1 MFANYVRAELVSI
14 ESSRLTNSLDSDT
27 TYEIPLRRFRG
38 DQRIGIEQQ
47 LPSIC
52 SLKLSKEAQMKHTRT
67 LAVLA
72 FLASAALTGT
82 VWAQAN
88 FYEGKTVTVLI
99 GAKSGSLEIAGQIV
113 SHHLGKYLPGKPAV
127 IMQHM
132 PGAAHLLATNNV
144 FNVAKP
150 DGLTILA
157 ANPNVA
163 IAQLSKVEQVRFDVR
178 KFQWLGSSGADGVMF
193 SIRPDLPYKTI
204 DELKKADKELIAG
217 TTGPGSNAH
226 DFPLLLKEFAG
237 IKLKLVS
244 GYPANSDVLLA
255 IERKEVDAWS
265 ALATTIKLAADRGAV
280 RPLVR
285 GRVAL
290 AGFENLPVDE
300 DLATSALGKSLMAI
314 KSIPGAIG
322 RAFAVAPGT
331 PLDRV
336 AILRD
341 AFAKAVKDP
350 DLIAEAKKAKIAMQF
365 ISPEQVLKD
374 FNALM
379 NQTPETLKEM
389 GKYIKA
395 ES

>member
-1 MFANYVRAELVSI
+1 MKKNTWMLSALLG
-14 ESSRLTNSLDSDT
+14 LTWL
-27 TYEIPLRRFRG
+27 I
-38 DQRIGIEQQ
+38 
-47 LPSIC
+47 
-52 SLKLSKEAQMKHTRT
+52 
-67 LAVLA
+67 LAVA
-72 FLASAALTGT
+72 P
-82 VWAQAN
+82 VWSQAN

-99 GAKSGSLEIAGQIV
+99 GAKSGSLEIGAQMV
-113 SHHLGKYLPGKPAV
+113 AHHLGKYLPGKPAV
-127 IMQHM
+127 IVQHM

-178 KFQWLGSSGADGVMF
+178 KFQWLGSSGADGVML
-193 SIRPDLPYKTI
+193 SIRPDLPYKTF
-204 DELKKADKELIAG
+204 DELKKADRELVAG

-237 IKLKLVS
+237 LKLKLVS
-244 GYPANSDVLLA
+244 GYPSNSDVLLA
-255 IERKEVDAWS
+255 VERKEVDSWS

-290 AGFENLPVDE
+290 PGYENLPIDE

-314 KSIPGAIG
+314 KSIPQSIG
-322 RAFAVAPGT
+322 RAFALHPST
-331 PLDRV
+331 PADRT

-341 AFAKAVKDP
+341 AFAKTIKDSEF
-350 DLIAEAKKAKIAMQF
+350 IAEAKKAKIDVSY
-365 ISPEQVLKD
+365 ISYEQVLKD
-374 FNALM
+374 FNALL

>member
-1 MFANYVRAELVSI
+1 MQYHGAVKILVC
-14 ESSRLTNSLDSDT
+14 LTWL
-27 TYEIPLRRFRG
+27 IA
-38 DQRIGIEQQ
+38 
-47 LPSIC
+47 C
-52 SLKLSKEAQMKHTRT
+52 SAP
-67 LAVLA
+67 
-72 FLASAALTGT
+72 
-82 VWAQAN
+82 VWGQAN

-99 GAKSGSLEIAGQIV
+99 GAKSGSLEIAAQIV

-178 KFQWLGSSGADGVMF
+178 KFQWLGSSGADGVML
-193 SIRPDLPYKTI
+193 SIRSDLPFKSF
-204 DELKKADKELIAG
+204 DELKKADKELVAG

-237 IKLKLVS
+237 LKLKLVS
-244 GYPANSDVLLA
+244 GYPSNSDVLLA
-255 IERKEVDAWS
+255 IERKEVDSWS
-265 ALATTIKLAADRGAV
+265 ALATTIKLGAERGAV

-290 AGFENLPVDE
+290 AGFENLPIDE
-300 DLATSALGKSLMAI
+300 DLATSALGKSLMGI

-331 PLDRV
+331 PADRV

-341 AFAKAVKDP
+341 AFAKAIKDP
-350 DLIAEAKKAKIAMQF
+350 ELIAEAQKAKIEMQF
-365 ISPEQVLKD
+365 ISAEQVLKD
-374 FNALM
+374 FNAMM

>member
-1 MFANYVRAELVSI
+1 MK
-14 ESSRLTNSLDSDT
+14 
-27 TYEIPLRRFRG
+27 
-38 DQRIGIEQQ
+38 QR
-47 LPSIC
+47 
-52 SLKLSKEAQMKHTRT
+52 
-67 LAVLA
+67 LA
-72 FLASAALTGT
+72 FKLLTGLAWMI
-82 VWAQAN
+82 VSAGPLWGQAN
-88 FYEGKTVTVLI
+88 FYEGKTLTIMI
-99 GAKSGSLEIAGQIV
+99 GAKSGSLEIAAQV
-113 SHHLGKYLPGKPAV
+113 VAHHLGKYLPGKPTV
-127 IMQHM
+127 IVQHV

-144 FNVAKP
+144 FNLSKA

-193 SIRPDLPYKTI
+193 SIRSDLPYKSF
-204 DELKKADKELIAG
+204 DELKKADKELVAG

-237 IKLKLVS
+237 VKLKLVS

-265 ALATTIKLAADRGAV
+265 ALGTTIKLAADRGAV

-285 GRVAL
+285 GRTPVP
-290 AGFENLPVDE
+290 GFENLPVDE
-300 DLATSALGKSLMAI
+300 ELATSPLGKSLMSI
-314 KSIPGAIG
+314 KALPLAIG
-322 RAFAVAPGT
+322 RASAAPGT
-331 PLDRV
+331 PADRV
-336 AILRD
+336 AMLRE
-341 AFAKAVKDP
+341 ALAKALKDP
-350 DLIAEAKKAKIAMQF
+350 ELLAEAKKAKIDMNH
-365 ISPEQVLKD
+365 ISHEKVQKD
-374 FNALM
+374 FDALL

>member
-1 MFANYVRAELVSI
+1 MEVTMNQTRA
-14 ESSRLTNSLDSDT
+14 
-27 TYEIPLRRFRG
+27 
-38 DQRIGIEQQ
+38 
-47 LPSIC
+47 
-52 SLKLSKEAQMKHTRT
+52 LKI
-67 LAVLA
+67 LAVFA
-72 FLASAALTGT
+72 WIMFCVGP
-82 VWAQAN
+82 VWGQAN
-88 FYEGKTVTVLI
+88 FYEGKTVTILI

-144 FNVAKP
+144 FNIAKP

-193 SIRPDLPYKTI
+193 SIRPDLPYKTA
-204 DELKKADKELIAG
+204 DELKKADRELIAG

-237 IKLKLVS
+237 FKLKLVS

-314 KSIPGAIG
+314 KAIPGAIG

-331 PLDRV
+331 PADRV
-336 AILRD
+336 AMLRD
-341 AFAKAVKDP
+341 ALAKAIKDP
-350 DLIAEAKKAKIAMQF
+350 ELIAEAKKAKIEMHF
-365 ISPEQVLKD
+365 ISAEQVLKD

-395 ES
+395 EG

>member
-1 MFANYVRAELVSI
+1 MSY
-14 ESSRLTNSLDSDT
+14 
-27 TYEIPLRRFRG
+27 RRG
-38 DQRIGIEQQ
+38 V
-47 LPSIC
+47 
-52 SLKLSKEAQMKHTRT
+52 K
-67 LAVLA
+67 VLA
-72 FLASAALTGT
+72 CFITYMIAAAACAWG
-82 VWAQAN
+82 QAN

-99 GAKSGSLEIAGQIV
+99 GAKSGSLEIAAQIV

-127 IMQHM
+127 ILQHM

-157 ANPNVA
+157 SNPNVA

-178 KFQWLGSSGADGVMF
+178 KFQWLGSSGADGAAF
-193 SIRPDLPYKTI
+193 SIRSDLPYKTF
-204 DELKKADKELIAG
+204 DELKKSDRELVAG

-237 IKLKLVS
+237 LKLKLVS
-244 GYPANSDVLLA
+244 GYPSNSDVLLA
-255 IERKEVDAWS
+255 IERKEVDSWS

-285 GRVAL
+285 GRVASP
-290 AGFENLPVDE
+290 GFENLPVDE
-300 DLATSALGKSLMAI
+300 ELATSALGKSLMAI

-331 PLDRV
+331 PADRV
-336 AILRD
+336 AQLRD
-341 AFAKAVKDP
+341 ALAKAIKDP
-350 DLIAEAKKAKIAMQF
+350 ELIAEAKKAKIDMQF
-365 ISPEQVLKD
+365 IGADEVLKN

-379 NQTPETLKEM
+379 NQTPDTLKEM

>member
-1 MFANYVRAELVSI
+1 MNSALRLRVF
-14 ESSRLTNSLDSDT
+14 SSLISL
-27 TYEIPLRRFRG
+27 L
-38 DQRIGIEQQ
+38 
-47 LPSIC
+47 
-52 SLKLSKEAQMKHTRT
+52 
-67 LAVLA
+67 LAA
-72 FLASAALTGT
+72 GP

-88 FYEGKTVTVLI
+88 FYEGKTVQILI
-99 GAKSGSLEIAGQIV
+99 GAKSGSLEIAAQV
-113 SHHLGKYLPGKPAV
+113 VAHHLGKHLPGKPAV
-127 IMQHM
+127 IVQHM

-144 FNVAKP
+144 FNLAKA

-193 SIRPDLPYKTI
+193 SIRPDLPYKSV
-204 DELKKADKELIAG
+204 DDLKKADRELVAG

-237 IKLKLVS
+237 LKLKLVS

-265 ALATTIKLAADRGAV
+265 ALGTTIKLAADRGAV
-280 RPLVR
+280 RPLIR
-285 GRVAL
+285 GRTPVP
-290 AGFENLPVDE
+290 GFENLPVDE

-314 KSIPGAIG
+314 KSIPLSIG
-322 RAFAVAPGT
+322 RAFAAAPAT
-331 PLDRV
+331 PADRV
-336 AILRD
+336 AMLRD
-341 AFAKAVKDP
+341 AFAKTIRDP
-350 DLIAEAKKAKIAMQF
+350 ELIAEAKKAKIDVQY
-365 ISPEQVLKD
+365 IGHDQVQKA
-374 FNALM
+374 FAALL

-395 ES
+395 EG

>member
-1 MFANYVRAELVSI
+1 MHRRAVKVLVC
-14 ESSRLTNSLDSDT
+14 LTWL
-27 TYEIPLRRFRG
+27 IV
-38 DQRIGIEQQ
+38 
-47 LPSIC
+47 C
-52 SLKLSKEAQMKHTRT
+52 SAP
-67 LAVLA
+67 
-72 FLASAALTGT
+72 
-82 VWAQAN
+82 VWGQAN

-99 GAKSGSLEIAGQIV
+99 GAKSGSLEIAAQIV

-127 IMQHM
+127 ILQHM

-178 KFQWLGSSGADGVMF
+178 KFQWLGSSGADGVML
-193 SIRPDLPYKTI
+193 SIRSDLPFKSF
-204 DELKKADKELIAG
+204 DELKKADKELVAG

-237 IKLKLVS
+237 LKLKLVS
-244 GYPANSDVLLA
+244 GYPSNSDVLLA
-255 IERKEVDAWS
+255 IERKEVDSWS
-265 ALATTIKLAADRGAV
+265 ALATTIKLGAERGAV

-290 AGFENLPVDE
+290 AGFENLPIDE
-300 DLATSALGKSLMAI
+300 DLATSALGKSLMGI

-331 PLDRV
+331 PADRV

-341 AFAKAVKDP
+341 AFAKAIKDP
-350 DLIAEAKKAKIAMQF
+350 ELIAEAQKAKIEMQF
-365 ISPEQVLKD
+365 ISAEQVLKD
-374 FNALM
+374 FNAMM

-395 ES
+395 EG

>member
-1 MFANYVRAELVSI
+1 MWLF
-14 ESSRLTNSLDSDT
+14 
-27 TYEIPLRRFRG
+27 P
-38 DQRIGIEQQ
+38 
-47 LPSIC
+47 
-52 SLKLSKEAQMKHTRT
+52 
-67 LAVLA
+67 
-72 FLASAALTGT
+72 AAGP

-88 FYEGKTVTVLI
+88 FYEGKTVQILI
-99 GAKSGSLEIAGQIV
+99 GAKSGSLEIAAQV
-113 SHHLGKYLPGKPAV
+113 VAHHLGKHLPGKPAV
-127 IMQHM
+127 IVQHM

-144 FNVAKP
+144 FNLAKP

-193 SIRPDLPYKTI
+193 SIRPDLPYKNVE
-204 DELKKADKELIAG
+204 DLKRADRELVAG

-237 IKLKLVS
+237 LKLKLVS

-265 ALATTIKLAADRGAV
+265 ALGTTIKLAADRGAV
-280 RPLVR
+280 RPLIR
-285 GRVAL
+285 GRVAVP
-290 AGFENLPVDE
+290 GFENLPVDE
-300 DLATSALGKSLMAI
+300 DLAASALGKSLMSI
-314 KSIPGAIG
+314 KSIPLSIG
-322 RAFAVAPGT
+322 RAFAAAPAT
-331 PLDRV
+331 PADRL
-336 AILRD
+336 AMLRD
-341 AFAKAVKDP
+341 AFAKAIKDP
-350 DLIAEAKKAKIAMQF
+350 ELLAEAKKAKIDVQH
-365 ISPEQVLKD
+365 IGHEQVQKA
-374 FNALM
+374 FQALL